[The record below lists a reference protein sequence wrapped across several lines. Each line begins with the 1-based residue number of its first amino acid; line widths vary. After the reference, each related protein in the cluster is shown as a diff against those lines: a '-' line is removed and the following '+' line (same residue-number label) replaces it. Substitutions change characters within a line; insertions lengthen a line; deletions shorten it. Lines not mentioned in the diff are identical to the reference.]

1 MPAWTCSLTHKEL
14 QYTDHN
20 PVIKPGVLIKLK
32 KHVLIRSTVD
42 NPPQP
47 TPHVRPGLR
56 FQTHGLYVKSGL
68 LSLKVRNVAIDENT

>member
-14 QYTDHN
+14 QHIDHN
-20 PVIKPGVLIKLK
+20 PWDKTRSPDQAE

-47 TPHVRPGLR
+47 TSPVHPELR
-56 FQTHGLYVKSGL
+56 FQTHGLYVKSGPI
-68 LSLKVRNVAIDENT
+68 SFTVRDTAID